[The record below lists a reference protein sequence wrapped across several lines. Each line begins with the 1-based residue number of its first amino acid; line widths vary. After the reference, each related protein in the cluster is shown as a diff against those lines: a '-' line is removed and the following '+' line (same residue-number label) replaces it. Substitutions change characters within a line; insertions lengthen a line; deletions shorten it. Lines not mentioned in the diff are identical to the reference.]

1 MKTQKARLDHL
12 LLERGLVESREK
24 GQALVMAGKVLVDG
38 QAVAKPGHA
47 VARDARIEV
56 AEGLKY
62 ASRGGLK
69 LEAALD
75 GFGIDVRGKV
85 CLDAGASTG
94 GFTDCLLQRGAA
106 QVFAVDVGHGQLD
119 WRLRQD
125 PRVVVREGLNVR
137 YLAASDLGEPVDL
150 VTADLSFISLT
161 MVVGALAGALKP
173 RGAMVLLVKPQF
185 EAGKGEVGKGGIVRD
200 PAQHE
205 AACAKVVHAVEGL
218 GFVCALLPSPILG
231 AEGNRE
237 FLLHA
242 RHQDRRPDHQTE

>member
-1 MKTQKARLDHL
+1 MKVRKMRLDHL
-12 LLERGLVESREK
+12 LVARGLVESREK
-24 GQALVMAGKVLVDG
+24 GQALVMAGKVSVDG
-38 QAVAKPGHA
+38 QAQTKPGHA
-47 VARDARIEV
+47 VAADARVEI

-62 ASRGGLK
+62 VGRGGLK
-69 LEAALD
+69 LEAALE
-75 GFGIDVRGKV
+75 GFGIEVRGMV

-106 QVFAVDVGHGQLD
+106 KVFAVDVGHGQLD

-137 YLAASDLGEPVDL
+137 YLAASDLGELVDL
-150 VTADLSFISLT
+150 VTGDLSFISLT
-161 MVVGALAGALKP
+161 LVAPALAAVLKP
-173 RGAMVLLVKPQF
+173 AGQMVLLVKPQF
-185 EAGKGEVGKGGIVRD
+185 EAGKGEVGPGGIVRD

-205 AACAKVVHAVEGL
+205 AACAKVSAALEAL
-218 GFVCALLPSPILG
+218 GFACALLPSPILG

-242 RHQDRRPDHQTE
+242 RQ

>member
-1 MKTQKARLDHL
+1 MKAQKARLDHL

-38 QAVAKPGHA
+38 QAVTKPGHA
-47 VARDARIEV
+47 VPRDARLEV
-56 AEGLKY
+56 TEGLKY
-62 ASRGGLK
+62 VSRGGLK

-85 CLDAGASTG
+85 CLDAGSSTG

-106 QVFAVDVGHGQLD
+106 KVFAMDVGHGQLD

-137 YLAASDLGEPVDL
+137 YLAASDPGEPVDL

-161 MVVGALAGALKP
+161 MVVGALAGVLRP
-173 RGAMVLLVKPQF
+173 EGEMVLLVKPQF